1 MSPQG
6 REIPRRHLHSRPGER
21 QAHTEAGQRL
31 WETERGEDG
40 RGRLPLCLSSL
51 PVCVRRFR
59 QLAENLGL
67 NE

>member
-6 REIPRRHLHSRPGER
+6 REIPRRHLHSRPRER

-40 RGRLPLCLSSL
+40 RGRLPVFELTARLCEEI
-51 PVCVRRFR
+51 
-59 QLAENLGL
+59 QTTG
-67 NE
+67 

>member
-6 REIPRRHLHSRPGER
+6 REIPGRHLHS

-40 RGRLPLCLSSL
+40 RGRLPLCLSAL